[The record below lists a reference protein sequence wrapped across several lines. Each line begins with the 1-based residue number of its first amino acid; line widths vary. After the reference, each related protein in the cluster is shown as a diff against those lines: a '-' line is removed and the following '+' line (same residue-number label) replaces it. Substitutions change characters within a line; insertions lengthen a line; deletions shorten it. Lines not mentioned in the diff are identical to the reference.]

1 MPKKQMKAKIEKKPM
16 NKKELMQ
23 LLGMSNYKTLNK
35 FLKSLGIEKPQ
46 ERRIFTVSELM
57 PIFKDWC

>member
-1 MPKKQMKAKIEKKPM
+1 MKSKVEKKPM
-16 NKKELMQ
+16 NKKELML